1 MDSSSFGYIYPKL
14 NVAISLSP
22 ASCRLRSV
30 NSKNHAIKP
39 PWCMMLAHWHEYD
52 GCIVWLVPLLEL
64 CSCGDI
70 SIWNCIVK
78 SFFSSQGHVSELAW
92 KISSLHFFSPSVI
105 NERGVMKITIFF
117 IASRY
122 PWKKKIYCRLFFWE
136 MKMYSTLHFNMAR
149 MLWRLKLSFQSG
161 DLKNK

>member
-1 MDSSSFGYIYPKL
+1 MHTSQSLMLRFLCHQLLADYAVLTPKG
-14 NVAISLSP
+14 A
-22 ASCRLRSV
+22 
-30 NSKNHAIKP
+30 NHAIKP
-39 PWCMMLAHWHEYD
+39 PWCMVFAHWHEYD

-92 KISSLHFFSPSVI
+92 KISSLHFFFPSVI

-122 PWKKKIYCRLFFWE
+122 PWKKKSTAGSFSVRWKC
-136 MKMYSTLHFNMAR
+136 TLHFISM
-149 MLWRLKLSFQSG
+149 WPECYGGQSF
-161 DLKNK
+161 LFKVEI